1 MKIEEVGKA
10 VIEFLKK
17 TFGRNAKVIKI
28 TRSQDGWIGEA
39 EIYEESSFIK
49 SLGLSTKVQDR
60 NLYEIKLADNLDV
73 MFYARK
79 GAVTK
84 EE

>member
-1 MKIEEVGKA
+1 MKKSFGKD
-10 VIEFLKK
+10 
-17 TFGRNAKVIKI
+17 AKVIKAAK
-28 TRSQDGWIGEA
+28 SSDGWLGEA